1 MTRISTR
8 EEHRT
13 GNNVKHDDKIDR
25 DDAMGSKTYTQKSHW
40 MARLDWTRRGMGA
53 ALLVAL
59 LAQPVMVQ
67 AQDEPEPVEEAGA
80 EGETAPEGDEAAGAA
95 SVDPDGGGGEGANPV
110 APTAGG
116 EEGAAKPGEEVAAT
130 APTEQDGATEEERAA
145 LQLYQSAFVR
155 YQRESDDY
163 QSTVDGIVESKYRQK
178 VSEIQQAYN
187 SQIDEKTAVERAK
200 RNEAIAAFEGFIA
213 KHPTNK
219 KYTPD
224 ALFRLAEL
232 YFEKSNDDFLL
243 ADDDY
248 QTQVTLYEQG
258 KIPDEPPLPTRDYGQ
273 TIGTFRQLID
283 NWPDYRLLD
292 GAYYLLAYCELQQ
305 GNDEEAKDLFLA
317 LMEKRPDSQF
327 VPEAWIRVGEYY
339 FDLGELENA
348 RDAYAKSMEY
358 TDSRFYDKALY
369 KLAWTHYRQDNFDE
383 AIKRFKELVEYSDE
397 QERRT
402 GRSGSVLRAEAVQY
416 VGISLAENDWD
427 SDGIVDEEFGVV
439 RTKQYLNEG
448 KSYEREMLAQLVE
461 YLFNNAFY
469 QESADVARYALASF
483 PVHPENP
490 QLHEQLVLALF
501 RNEDM
506 TGAFEERRQMGEFY
520 GPDSAW
526 YASQETNGNVE
537 AMRYATTLARDNLI
551 QSAQWFHQ
559 QAQKERDEAVVNQ
572 DEEMLASAQAK
583 YALAAKTYAEFLKK
597 HPNDKDSYQWNFYYA
612 ETLFYSEQ
620 YMLAYEQYRTVRE
633 MDLRAKEFYEI
644 QETSAFNAVKALEL
658 VLRDR
663 IAQGEVPSKVL
674 PPEPGSEDGASEESA
689 SSTTEAGAIKAEPLP
704 ELVRRYVTELDRYVV
719 LQLENAQ
726 DPLLDSKFA
735 FQAAKIFY
743 DFNDFPEA
751 RRRFEWIIKNYPD
764 KEVGAFAASLTLET
778 YRLEKDYDALATKA
792 SEFASLLKGDQVDTI
807 KAEIAEYELASLF
820 KAAEKAY
827 AEERYDDAV
836 KGYLELMSRDTEQKY
851 TTLALINSAVSYE
864 KLEKPGEAAKLY
876 ERIYTEFPKDDYAPY
891 ALYRV
896 AVTSERFFEFE
907 KASQNYLAFYDRFAD
922 KDTPEKLSQGLDF
935 RFEDK
940 GAQAL
945 LNGAILL
952 ENMQKYRKAA
962 DRYVEYSR
970 RYPSAPDADDA
981 YWQAV
986 QSWKKA
992 GRTKDML
999 AGYERYIDQY
1009 GSAQNSGKVF
1019 EALGELYGYYEEK
1032 GSDRNAKKWYNRT
1045 IDEYA
1050 RYGIQPGSPEA
1061 YYAAEAE
1068 FKLLEYEFEKWDAI
1082 KIKGNQKKQGKLLQ
1096 EKIEGQKEL
1105 TAKYERVYAYK
1116 NLEWTLAT
1124 SFRTGSMFQRFALA
1138 LYDTP
1143 VPFAEG
1149 TEEWDIYRTQLD
1161 DIAVPLEDKAVEN
1174 YEKVI
1179 IKAREEKIVNEW
1191 TKRALDELNKYRP
1204 ADFPLYKEERRGVT
1218 DEMKTGL
1225 PYIDAATYEKMVT
1238 PAKTSENKES
1248 K

>member
-1 MTRISTR
+1 M
-8 EEHRT
+8 
-13 GNNVKHDDKIDR
+13 
-25 DDAMGSKTYTQKSHW
+25 
-40 MARLDWTRRGMGA
+40 
-53 ALLVAL
+53 L
-59 LAQPVMVQ
+59 LALFGIPAMTY
-67 AQDEPEPVEEAGA
+67 AQDAEDAAPAATEAPAADAVEGA
-80 EGETAPEGDEAAGAA
+80 EGAADATAVDPSAAPSASTNPVTGETPPPKAETPAEAPSEQAGA
-95 SVDPDGGGGEGANPV
+95 S
-110 APTAGG
+110 
-116 EEGAAKPGEEVAAT
+116 
-130 APTEQDGATEEERAA
+130 EEERAA
-145 LQLYQSAFVR
+145 LQLYQSAFVH

-163 QSTVDGIVESKYRQK
+163 QATVEGIVQSKYRQK
-178 VSEIQQAYN
+178 VSEVQQAYN

-200 RNEAIAAFEGFIA
+200 RNDAITAFEVFIA
-213 KHPTNK
+213 KHPTNE

-248 QTQVTLYEQG
+248 QTQVALYEQG
-258 KIPDEPPLPTRDYGQ
+258 KIPDEPPLPNRDYGP
-273 TIGTFRQLID
+273 TIDTFRQLIGD
-283 NWPDYRLLD
+283 WPEYRLLD
-292 GAYYLLAYCELQQ
+292 GAYYLLAYSELQQ

-317 LMEKRPDSQF
+317 MMEKRPDSQF

-348 RDAYAKSMEY
+348 RGAYAKSMEY

-383 AIKRFKELVEYSDE
+383 AITRFKELVQYSDDL
-397 QERRT
+397 ERKT

-416 VGISLAENDWD
+416 VAISLAENDWD
-427 SDGIVDEEFGVV
+427 NDGIVDDVFGLS
-439 RTKQYLNEG
+439 RARDYLDGDEPY
-448 KSYEREMLAQLVE
+448 KREMLAQLVE
-461 YLFNNAFY
+461 YLFNNAFF
-469 QESADVARYALASF
+469 QESADVARYALTQFSA
-483 PVHPENP
+483 HPENP

-506 TGAFEERRQMGEFY
+506 NGAFEERRQMGEFY

-526 YASQETNGNVE
+526 YAAQQKDGNVE
-537 AMRYATTLARDNLI
+537 AMRYATDLARDNLI
-551 QSAQWFHQ
+551 QSAQWFHE

-572 DEEMLASAQAK
+572 DDAMLESAKGK
-583 YALAAKTYAEFLKK
+583 YGLAAKTYAEFLKK
-597 HPNDKDSYQWNFYYA
+597 HPNDKDAYQWNFYYA

-633 MDLRAKEFYEI
+633 MDLRAKDFYEI
-644 QETSAFNAVKALEL
+644 QETSAFNTVKALEL

-663 IAQGEVPSKVL
+663 IEQGEVPAKVL
-674 PPEPGSEDGASEESA
+674 PALPGEGDEASA
-689 SSTTEAGAIKAEPLP
+689 SAPPEEADADAAIKAEPLP
-704 ELVRRYVTELDRYVV
+704 ELVRKYVTELDRYVV
-719 LQLENAQ
+719 LQLKNAQ

-743 DFNDFPEA
+743 DFDDFPEA
-751 RRRFEWIIKNYPD
+751 RRRFDWIIKNYPD

-778 YRLEKDYDALATKA
+778 YRLEKDYEKLAEKA
-792 SEFASLLKGDQVDTI
+792 SEFATLLKGEQVNTI

-820 KAAEKAY
+820 KGAEKAY
-827 AEERYDDAV
+827 AEGRYDDAV
-836 KGYLELMSRDTEQKY
+836 EGYLELMSRDKEQKY
-851 TTLALINSAVSYE
+851 TTLALINTAVSYE
-864 KLEKPGEAAKLY
+864 KLEKPGEAAKIY

-922 KDTPEKLSQGLDF
+922 QDTPEKLSQGLQF
-935 RFEDK
+935 SFEEK

-952 ENMQKYRKAA
+952 ENMQKYGKAA
-962 DRYVEYSR
+962 DRYVEYTR
-970 RYPSAPDADDA
+970 RYPSKPDADDA

-1009 GSAQNSGKVF
+1009 GSSENSAKVF
-1019 EALGELYGYYEEK
+1019 EALGELYGYHEDK
-1032 GSDRNAKKWYNRT
+1032 GRDRDAKKWYNRT

-1050 RYGIQPGSPEA
+1050 RYGVQPGSPEA

-1068 FKLLEYEFEKWDAI
+1068 FKLLEYEFNEWDAI
-1082 KIKGNQKKQGKLLQ
+1082 KIKGNQKKQGELLQ
-1096 EKIEGQKEL
+1096 KKIAGQKEL
-1105 TAKYERVYAYK
+1105 STKYERVYAYK

-1124 SFRTGSMFQRFALA
+1124 SFRVGSMFQRFAQA

-1179 IKAREEKIVNEW
+1179 IKAREDKIVNEW
-1191 TKRALDELNKYRP
+1191 TKLALDELNKYRP

-1218 DEMKTGL
+1218 DDMKTGL
-1225 PYIDAATYEKMVT
+1225 PYIDAATYEKMSGA
-1238 PAKTSENKES
+1238 AKTKES
-1248 K
+1248 E